1 MKRILLSLFVGVG
14 LLTSCDMDKA
24 PYGSLDDSSALQ
36 SVNDYAGFRNGI
48 YSNIR
53 SFATGGYLY
62 YSDIQSDQ
70 FLGLTIAGNRNGE
83 FNNGLVT
90 ASSQAIS
97 SVFEAM
103 YTRISNTNYFLNK
116 AEAAIAIP
124 DYFTGDEMV
133 LMQRYIAEA
142 KFARA
147 YYYFWMMERFCQQYT
162 PDKADTPALG
172 LQLVTEFNPNGNSAN
187 YPGRSTMAE
196 TIKLI
201 KDDLAAAHTGLA
213 QYEQTDNKGIKPM
226 APYINTYVVD
236 ALEARIALYLGDY
249 ATAISKAESV
259 INSQVYTLANVDNYI
274 DMWTNDESTELIF
287 VPFVDAS
294 ESGGIDNTSYGYI
307 SYQDEKSADYIPTI
321 DVLASYDDND
331 VRFNS
336 FFNVWNL
343 NFDGDSQPA
352 YVFFKYPGNSAL
364 INGVDYRK
372 NKPKPFRLSEQYLI
386 LAEAAA
392 ASGATDKANSALNT
406 LRRNRIEGWED
417 VSYTGSALTQ
427 QIRNERAKE
436 LIGEGF
442 RLNDLRRWGVA
453 FQRNGEY
460 PINDNIEQF
469 IVSSSLSCKYT
480 ADDTRYTWPIPTAE
494 MEINPQLAGQQNP
507 GY

>member
-1 MKRILLSLFVGVG
+1 MKKYLLYALFAVG
-14 LLTSCDMDKA
+14 LLSSCNMDEA
-24 PYGSLDDSSALQ
+24 PYGALDDDNAIQSA
-36 SVNDYAGFRNGI
+36 NDAQRYRNGFYSGFRSMTSGSYITKPELQADMFNGI
-48 YSNIR
+48 
-53 SFATGGYLY
+53 
-62 YSDIQSDQ
+62 
-70 FLGLTIAGNRNGE
+70 TINGNRNGTIA
-83 FNNGLVT
+83 NGNLLAGDGDVLSLWST
-90 ASSQAIS
+90 CYSRIAS
-97 SVFEAM
+97 V
-103 YTRISNTNYFLNK
+103 NYFLSK
-116 AEAAIAIP
+116 AEPLLENTEDADDRLDI
-124 DYFTGDEMV
+124 E
-133 LMQRYIAEA
+133 RYIGEA
-142 KFARA
+142 HFTRA
-147 YYYFWMMERFCQQYT
+147 FYYIALFDRFCQVYSA
-162 PDKADTPALG
+162 DKGDTPALG
-172 LQLVTEFNPNGNSAN
+172 VPITLEYNPTADRSK
-187 YPGRSTMAE
+187 YPGRSTMNE
-196 TIKLI
+196 SVKLI
-201 KDDLAAAHTGLA
+201 NDELNLALTAMQT
-213 QYEQTDNKGIKPM
+213 YEASDKKHVAPM
-226 APYINTYVVD
+226 SPYICSYTVMAMQARF
-236 ALEARIALYLGDY
+236 ALMIGDY

-287 VPFVDAS
+287 VPFVDSS

-321 DVLASYDDND
+321 DVLASYEDGD
-331 VRFNS
+331 VRLGS
-336 FFNVWNL
+336 FFTVWDL

-417 VSYTGSALTQ
+417 VNYTGSALTQ

-480 ADDTRYTWPIPTAE
+480 ADDTRYTWPIPTDE

>member
-1 MKRILLSLFVGVG
+1 MKKYLLYALFAVG
-14 LLTSCDMDKA
+14 LLSSCNMDEA
-24 PYGSLDDSSALQ
+24 PYGALDDDNAIQSA
-36 SVNDYAGFRNGI
+36 NDAQRYRNGFYSGFRSMTSGSYITKPELQADMFNGI
-48 YSNIR
+48 
-53 SFATGGYLY
+53 
-62 YSDIQSDQ
+62 
-70 FLGLTIAGNRNGE
+70 TINGNRNGTIA
-83 FNNGLVT
+83 NGNLLAGDGDVLSLWST
-90 ASSQAIS
+90 CYGRIAS
-97 SVFEAM
+97 V
-103 YTRISNTNYFLNK
+103 NYFLSK
-116 AEAAIAIP
+116 AEPLLENTEDADDRLDI
-124 DYFTGDEMV
+124 E
-133 LMQRYIAEA
+133 RYIGEA
-142 KFARA
+142 HFTRA
-147 YYYFWMMERFCQQYT
+147 FYYIALFDRFCQVYSS
-162 PDKADTPALG
+162 DKGETPALG
-172 LQLVTEFNPNGNSAN
+172 VPITLEYNPTADRSK
-187 YPGRSTMAE
+187 YPGRSTMNE
-196 TIKLI
+196 SVKLI
-201 KDDLAAAHTGLA
+201 NDELKLALTAMQT
-213 QYEQTDNKGIKPM
+213 YEASDKKHVAPM
-226 APYINTYVVD
+226 SPYICSYTVM
-236 ALEARIALYLGDY
+236 ALQARFALMIGDY
-249 ATAISKAESV
+249 PTAISKAESV

-287 VPFVDAS
+287 VPFVDSS

-321 DVLASYDDND
+321 DVLASYEDGD
-331 VRFNS
+331 VRLGS
-336 FFNVWNL
+336 FFTVWDL

-392 ASGATDKANSALNT
+392 ATGATDKANSALNT

-460 PINDNIEQF
+460 PANTDIEQF

-480 ADDTRYTWPIPTAE
+480 ADDTRYTWPIPTDE